1 MPNFVRYITKLGM
14 PKEQP
19 LRPPTKGSF
28 TKGDGRQRKKKGS
41 ISTETAIKRT
51 IAGLANIDDLRA
63 DMAAGGLATL
73 WHEIDDLPLKDRVQA
88 KLTMIEYIYPKLGRI
103 EMTIENKNEIIQIF
117 GKQISGEDIKQIDEA
132 EIISDVNDSL
142 LPTDIE

>member
-1 MPNFVRYITKLGM
+1 MSGAAHINSGT
-14 PKEQP
+14 
-19 LRPPTKGSF
+19 F
-28 TKGDGRQRKKKGS
+28 TKGDGRKRKPKGA
-41 ISTETAIKRT
+41 ITTETAIKRA

-117 GKQISGEDIKQIDEA
+117 GKQISVEDIKQIDEA
-132 EIISDVNDSL
+132 EIIPDVNDSL
-142 LPTDIE
+142 SPDISEVNM